1 MSAEHT
7 TTSLKPTRGSFI
19 RGLPLTMPIEE
30 VIERGREAG
39 LELQP
44 SDIHSTRYY
53 MRQASAAEAARKSSV
68 TQQLQLGPGF
78 IGQAAKG
85 ADTKQGSLDR
95 DRDRDRDHDRDRD
108 RDDDGDGD
116 RDGDRDPREANGRAE
131 RRAPARNKRALK
143 HAPVSSGSLDDQLRV
158 LVLRLGTDRTRA
170 VIAELEALADRIA
183 RER

>member
-1 MSAEHT
+1 MAAEQT
-7 TTSLKPTRGSFI
+7 TTSLKPTRGGFV
-19 RGLPLTMPIEE
+19 RGLPLSMPIEE

-53 MRQASAAEAARKSSV
+53 MRQAAAAEAARKSSV

-78 IGQAAKG
+78 IGQAAK
-85 ADTKQGSLDR
+85 AAEAKPAS
-95 DRDRDRDHDRDRD
+95 
-108 RDDDGDGD
+108 DDEPDGGNDGV
-116 RDGDRDPREANGRAE
+116 E
-131 RRAPARNKRALK
+131 RRVTTRNKRTLK
-143 HAPVSSGSLDDQLRV
+143 QAQAAAAAVDGQLRV

-170 VIAELEALADRIA
+170 IIAELEALAERIA

>member
-7 TTSLKPTRGSFI
+7 TTSLKTTRGSFV
-19 RGLPLTMPIEE
+19 RGLPLSMPIEE

-53 MRQASAAEAARKSSV
+53 MRQATAAEAARKASV

-78 IGQAAKG
+78 IGQAAKAAEARQASG
-85 ADTKQGSLDR
+85 DA
-95 DRDRDRDHDRDRD
+95 
-108 RDDDGDGD
+108 DDDEAHEE
-116 RDGDRDPREANGRAE
+116 REAHEARAGGANGVE
-131 RRAPARNKRALK
+131 RRTATRNKRAPK
-143 HAPVSSGSLDDQLRV
+143 HATLSSVSGLSLDDQLRV

-170 VIAELEALADRIA
+170 VIAEVEALADRIA

>member
-1 MSAEHT
+1 MSAEQT
-7 TTSLKPTRGSFI
+7 TTSLKPTRGSFV
-19 RGLPLTMPIEE
+19 RGLPLNMPIEE

-53 MRQASAAEAARKSSV
+53 MRQAAAAEAARKSAV

-78 IGQAAKG
+78 IGQAAKAAEAQQASG
-85 ADTKQGSLDR
+85 EEA
-95 DRDRDRDHDRDRD
+95 
-108 RDDDGDGD
+108 
-116 RDGDRDPREANGRAE
+116 EANGIEGVE
-131 RRAPARNKRALK
+131 RRSTNATRNKRALK
-143 HAPVSSGSLDDQLRV
+143 HAAAAAAALDDQLRV

-170 VIAELEALADRIA
+170 IIAELEALADRIA